1 MSLKEKIGWW
11 IIRRRLMAAL
21 KKGLKMK
28 PLPKWIGWVAIIC
41 ATFGTGGAFAGLI
54 PVKIALMLA
63 TAGTLVNGVTHS
75 VNGMGG
81 TEAPK

>member
-11 IIRRRLMAAL
+11 IIRRQLMAAL

-28 PLPKWIGWVAIIC
+28 PLPKWIGWVAILC
-41 ATFGTGGAFAGLI
+41 ATFGTGGALAGLI
-54 PVKIALMLA
+54 PLKIAMMLA

-75 VNGMGG
+75 LNGTGG
-81 TEAPK
+81 IPK